1 MGWGWERLQGA
12 LVGEIRRESG
22 GGGARGVGGEGV
34 GGEAGRSR
42 EREGQQ
48 ISPPTFLPKFLVVPL
63 VIEE

>member
-1 MGWGWERLQGA
+1 MEGW
-12 LVGEIRRESG
+12 
-22 GGGARGVGGEGV
+22 GGEGV